1 MDSLNHQITK
11 SPNHQTKIRTT
22 IAKLTKSQG
31 KFQKGKN
38 QIFLLTH
45 PIHQVI
51 AGDDEDNVVDYI
63 HRVLYPKILLNI
75 FRISYFQ
82 PPRVPP
88 IYIKNIKNFSALN
101 NTPLQLTGSNG
112 ISGKPSLSFP
122 IIRPRRRSNYNAIH
136 FRSRLDVYKRQILY

>member
-1 MDSLNHQITK
+1 MDSLNHQI
-11 SPNHQTKIRTT
+11 
-22 IAKLTKSQG
+22 TKSQG

-51 AGDDEDNVVDYI
+51 AGDDEDNVVDYYI